1 MPPADKARGH
11 LTTGHIAAAF
21 QYVSSAPICIG
32 RVPAGGRILNQ
43 PRVMLTVEQAADA
56 IGIGRT
62 TMFALL
68 KAGDVESVRIGR
80 LRRVPAAAID
90 RFLECLAAEQHST
103 TEQEA

>member
-1 MPPADKARGH
+1 MD
-11 LTTGHIAAAF
+11 
-21 QYVSSAPICIG
+21 
-32 RVPAGGRILNQ
+32 Q

-68 KAGDVESVRIGR
+68 KNGDVESVRIGR

-90 RFLECLAAEQHST
+90 SFLERLAADQNPAT
-103 TEQEA
+103 RQGV